1 MKKAVYLFLVM
12 ILINLPSY
20 AQVQSP
26 AEFLGYEL
34 GEQWTPHYKVVNYF
48 KHVAD
53 NSDLVTFHQYG
64 STYEGRELVYVIVTS
79 EENNSNLEEIRTNNL
94 KLVGFEEGAPTE
106 NQKPIV
112 WLSYN
117 VHGNE
122 TSSSEAALYTIY
134 ELVTNKT
141 VWLNDVVVIMDPMIN
156 PDGRDRYVNWNRTQL
171 GKTPN
176 PNADAREHNE
186 PWPGGRTN
194 HYMFD
199 LNRDW
204 AWQVQKESQDRIQA
218 YFTWMP
224 HIHVDFHE
232 QSPNSPYY
240 FAPAAKPFHKAIT
253 QWQRDFQTTIGKNHA
268 KYFDENSWLYFTR
281 EVFDLFYPSYG
292 DSWPIFNGSI
302 GMTYEQAGGGGASL
316 ALEIN
321 DGDTLTLF
329 DRLIHHSTTGLST
342 VEITAQ
348 NKDRVI
354 DEFTS
359 FFKNV
364 REKGSGEYKNFIVKK
379 SSNPDKV
386 AQLMRYLLSQ
396 KIQVSA
402 ASGSSNATGYNY
414 ANGKTERVSIE
425 EGDYV
430 ITTTQPLGN
439 MVRVL
444 FEPRPEL
451 EDSLTYDL
459 TAWETHYAYGVD
471 GFALKGNVAKTGV
484 SLDTE
489 PTMPAKLAK
498 PYAYLTKW
506 NSFDDVKFLAHI
518 LKEGVKARYA
528 EDTFSMNG
536 ETYAPGTLIITRQGN
551 ENMGDDFDEIV
562 KDAASLFN
570 RSLTPVATGLVTT
583 GSDFGSSNV
592 RFVDAP
598 RIGMIAGEG
607 TSSSPVGQVWH
618 FFEQQL
624 DYPITLIDLDD
635 AGRINWD
642 DYDVMFLPTGSYNDV
657 FNESGLDALKSWVR
671 GGGTLIALE
680 GANRFLS
687 GVDGF
692 DLKVKRADSD
702 EEKDSESKLRTYADA
717 RRGSATNINAGSIY
731 ETSLDAT
738 HPLAFG
744 YSDTYMSLKLG
755 STAYEYLDGGWN
767 VGVTKSGEPRSGFV
781 GSGAQ
786 KILEESLSFG
796 VQDMGRGSV
805 IYMID
810 NPLYRGFWHNG
821 KLLIGN
827 AIFFVGN

>member
-1 MKKAVYLFLVM
+1 MKKTIYLFLLMV
-12 ILINLPSY
+12 LINIPSY
-20 AQVQSP
+20 AQLQSP

-34 GEQWTPHYKVVNYF
+34 GEQWTPHYKVHDYF
-48 KHVAD
+48 KYVSES
-53 NSDLVTFHQYG
+53 SDLVTFQQYG
-64 STYEGRELVYVIVTS
+64 STYEGRELVYVVVTS
-79 EENNSNLEEIRTNNL
+79 EENHVNLDEIRTNNL
-94 KLVGFEEGAPTE
+94 KLVGLEEGAPTE

-134 ELVTNKT
+134 ELVTSKT
-141 VWLNDVVVIMDPMIN
+141 AWLNDVVVIMDPMIN

-176 PNADAREHNE
+176 PNGDAREHNE

-204 AWQVQKESQDRIQA
+204 AWQVQKESQERIQA
-218 YFTWMP
+218 YLTWMP

-240 FAPAAKPFHKAIT
+240 FAPAAKPYHTAIT

-292 DSWPIFNGSI
+292 DSWPIFNGSV

-316 ALEIN
+316 ALETT

-329 DRLIHHSTTGLST
+329 DRYIHHGTTGLST
-342 VEITAQ
+342 VEITAL
-348 NKDRVI
+348 NKDKVI
-354 DEFTS
+354 NEFS
-359 FFKNV
+359 NFFKNV
-364 REKGSGEYKNFIVKK
+364 RENGSGEYKTFIVKK

-386 AQLMRYLLSQ
+386 AQLMRYLLEQ
-396 KIQVSA
+396 KIQVQA
-402 ASGSSNATGYNY
+402 ASKASSATGYNY
-414 ANGKTERVSIE
+414 ENGKVERVSVS
-425 EGDYV
+425 EGDFV
-430 ITTTQPLGN
+430 ISTTQPLGN

-444 FEPRPEL
+444 FEPKPEL

-459 TAWETHYAYGVD
+459 TAWETHYAYGVE
-471 GFALKGNVAKTGV
+471 GFALKGNVETKGV
-484 SLDTE
+484 TLETLPVSST
-489 PTMPAKLAK
+489 TVAK

-506 NSFDDVKFLAHI
+506 NSMDDMKFLAHI
-518 LKEGVKARYA
+518 LKHDVTARFA
-528 EDTFSMNG
+528 EEEFSMNG
-536 ETYAPGTLIITRQGN
+536 VTYAAGTLIITRQGN
-551 ENMGDDFDEIV
+551 ENMGDKFDEIV

-570 RSLTPVATGLVTT
+570 RTLTPVSTGFVTT

-598 RIGMIAGEG
+598 NIGMIAGEG

-635 AGRINWD
+635 AGSINWD
-642 DYDVMFLPTGSYNDV
+642 NYDVMFLPTGSYNDV
-657 FNESGLDALKSWVR
+657 FNEDGLNDLKSWIR
-671 GGGTLIALE
+671 DGGTLIALE
-680 GANRFLS
+680 GGNRFLA
-687 GVDGF
+687 GKDGF
-692 DLKVKRADSD
+692 SLKVKRADR
-702 EEKDSESKLRTYADA
+702 EENDDPESKLRAYANA
-717 RRGSATNINAGSIY
+717 RRSFATYNNAGSIY
-731 ETSLDAT
+731 ELSMDTT

-744 YSDTYMSLKLG
+744 YDDTYMSLKLG
-755 STAYEYLDGGWN
+755 STAYEYLDSGWN
-767 VGVTKSGEPRSGFV
+767 VGVSKTGEPRSGFV
-781 GSGAQ
+781 GAGAQ
-786 KILEESLSFG
+786 KNLEQSLSFG
-796 VQDMGRGSV
+796 VQDLGRGSV
-805 IYMID
+805 VYMID

-821 KLLIGN
+821 KLLVGN